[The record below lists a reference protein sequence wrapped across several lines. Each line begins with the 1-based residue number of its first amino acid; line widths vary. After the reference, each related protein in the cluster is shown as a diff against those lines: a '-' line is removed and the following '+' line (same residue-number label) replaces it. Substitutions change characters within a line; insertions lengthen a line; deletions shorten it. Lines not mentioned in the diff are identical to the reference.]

1 MATSSGYNNKRQ
13 LCNGVRVKRER
24 GHACGCV
31 LTRGLVKGVAAQ
43 SERDAAL
50 VAAEAAAVEEP
61 ALGADALQH
70 VDPLAA
76 EVALL
81 AVHRLPVDT

>member
-1 MATSSGYNNKRQ
+1 MRD
-13 LCNGVRVKRER
+13 GVHVERER
-24 GHACGCV
+24 GHACACV

-61 ALGADALQH
+61 ALGADPLQH

-81 AVHRLPVDT
+81 AVHRLPVDTRFSLRGE

>member
-1 MATSSGYNNKRQ
+1 M
-13 LCNGVRVKRER
+13 CNGVHVKRER

-43 SERDAAL
+43 PERDAAP

>member
-1 MATSSGYNNKRQ
+1 MWNSVHVNI
-13 LCNGVRVKRER
+13 
-24 GHACGCV
+24 ACGCV

-43 SERDAAL
+43 SECDAAP
-50 VAAEAAAVEEP
+50 VAVEAAAVEEL
-61 ALGADALQH
+61 ALGADALQQ

-81 AVHRLPVDT
+81 AVHRLPVDA